1 MGETTTSSP
10 PEAPGQGSP
19 AKPRVLFIQ
28 PFAGK
33 GGSENVLL
41 RILGSMDDRFDTS
54 VLLLQRGELAD
65 QIEARG
71 VHAEIFPLPGKRSV
85 PAFPIAA
92 RNLAARLG
100 DRGISVIHANG
111 TKAALFGAF
120 LAPHLDVPLLWMKHG
135 HDFDWWAPRVIG
147 PRCDRIVCVS
157 KAVAAHFPADLQ
169 DRVSVIY
176 PGVSLLPADEGA
188 TQTPPRVVCVGRL
201 DPKKGIATLIQ
212 AMDVLRRRGT
222 HAELD
227 VVGPP
232 NPKSPRYE
240 RRLRRLIEKLS
251 LGDRVRMRG
260 WVDDLDAA
268 YRESRVVALASRSLV
283 PGRAAEGTPL
293 TLLEGMNHSRP
304 VVAPQEDGIQEIVG
318 DGGTLVS
325 DGDPTGYADALAPYL
340 IDASLA
346 ERVGQAAHRRV
357 EESFTVDQL
366 ASKLEELYAEL
377 ATEGGA
383 HHVFR
388 FKDSVAARNGD
399 RGAPRIAVVI
409 PCFNDGEFVRQA
421 VESVEEGEPI
431 ELVVVDDASTDP
443 GTRAEIDAL
452 EAEGVRVLRH
462 EKNRGLSGAR
472 MTGVKATTAPYVFPL
487 DSDDMS
493 IPGAL
498 GAMADKLDSTPG
510 AALAFG
516 DYLEF
521 GGKELIRAVP
531 DHLDPYRLA
540 YTNEYPG
547 LSMLRRETLEQVGG
561 WTAERMYEDWDLWMT
576 LAEGGYDGVH
586 MGPRVLT
593 FKRRVHG
600 GRLGGQ
606 LRSGHPK
613 VYKALRGRH
622 PKLFGNIGS
631 ARRRSD
637 MGFTRK
643 ALYPV
648 VYGGRPRFPGESAIK
663 DFLDRTGLWTLKR

>member
-1 MGETTTSSP
+1 MGAKTTSSP
-10 PEAPGQGSP
+10 PEAPARGSP

-33 GGSENVLL
+33 GGSENVLI
-41 RILGSMDDRFDTS
+41 RILESMDDRFDTS
-54 VLLLQRGELAD
+54 VLLLQRGSLAGE
-65 QIEARG
+65 IEALG
-71 VHAEIFPLPGKRSV
+71 VRAEIHSLPGKRSV
-85 PAFPIAA
+85 PAFPVAA
-92 RNLAARLG
+92 RNLAAGLR

-111 TKAALFGAF
+111 TKAALFGMF
-120 LAPHLDVPLLWMKHG
+120 LAPDLGVPLIWMKHG

-157 KAVAAHFPADLQ
+157 EAVAAHFPADLS

-176 PGVSLLPADEGA
+176 PGVPLLAPDNGISE
-188 TQTPPRVVCVGRL
+188 TPPRVVCVGRV

-212 AMDVLRRRGT
+212 AIDVLRRRGI

-232 NPKSPRYE
+232 NPKSPHYAS
-240 RRLRRLIEKLS
+240 RLRGLIEKLS
-251 LGDRVRMRG
+251 LGERVRLRG
-260 WVDDLDAA
+260 WVDDLDAV

-293 TLLEGMNHSRP
+293 TLLEGMNHTRP
-304 VVAPQEDGIQEIVG
+304 VVAPREDGIQEIVG

-325 DGDPTGYADALAPYL
+325 DGSPTGYADALAPYL
-340 IDASLA
+340 LDPVLA
-346 ERVGQAAHRRV
+346 GRVGEVAHRRV

-366 ASKLEELYAEL
+366 ASKLEDLYAEL
-377 ATEGGA
+377 VAANEA
-383 HHVFR
+383 RPVFQ
-388 FKDSVAARNGD
+388 FEDSVAARNGD
-399 RGAPRIAVVI
+399 GDAPRIAVVI

-421 VESVEEGEPI
+421 VESVKEDEPI

-443 GTRAEIDAL
+443 ATHAEIDAL

-462 EKNRGLSGAR
+462 EQNRGLSGAR
-472 MTGVKATTAPYVFPL
+472 MTGVNATTAPYVFPL

-498 GAMADKLDSTPG
+498 GSMADRLDSTPG

-531 DHLDPYRLA
+531 AHLDPYRLA

-576 LAEGGYDGVH
+576 LAEARLPGGPH
-586 MGPRVLT
+586 GPEDADLQTAGAR
-593 FKRRVHG
+593 G
-600 GRLGGQ
+600 QAGRPAS
-606 LRSGHPK
+606 LRPPEGLQGPAGPASE
-613 VYKALRGRH
+613 ALRE
-622 PKLFGNIGS
+622 PQIG
-631 ARRRSD
+631 
-637 MGFTRK
+637 
-643 ALYPV
+643 
-648 VYGGRPRFPGESAIK
+648 
-663 DFLDRTGLWTLKR
+663 

>member
-1 MGETTTSSP
+1 M
-10 PEAPGQGSP
+10 
-19 AKPRVLFIQ
+19 KPRVLFIQ

-33 GGSENVLL
+33 GGSENVLV
-41 RILGSMDDRFDTS
+41 RILESMDDQFDTS
-54 VLLLQRGELAD
+54 VLLLQSGSLAD
-65 QIEARG
+65 EIEAMG
-71 VHAEIFPLPGKRSV
+71 VHAEIHALPGKRSV
-85 PAFPIAA
+85 PSFPVAA
-92 RNLAARLG
+92 RNLAGGLHSQ
-100 DRGISVIHANG
+100 GISVIHANG
-111 TKAALFGAF
+111 TKAALFGVF

-135 HDFDWWAPRVIG
+135 HDFDWWAPRLIG

-157 KAVAAHFPADLQ
+157 NAVAAHFPADLR

-176 PGVSLLPADEGA
+176 PGVPPLPVDERA
-188 TQTPPRVVCVGRL
+188 AETPPRVVCVGRL

-212 AMDVLRRRGT
+212 AIDVLRRRGT
-222 HAELD
+222 YAELD
-227 VVGPP
+227 IVGPP

-240 RRLRRLIEKLS
+240 AQLRRLIEKLS
-251 LGDRVRMRG
+251 LGDRVRLRG

-304 VVAPQEDGIQEIVG
+304 VVAPREDGIQEIVG
-318 DGGTLVS
+318 DGGALVS
-325 DGDPTGYADALAPYL
+325 DGSPTGYANALAPYL
-340 IDASLA
+340 LDASLA
-346 ERVGQAAHRRV
+346 ERVGRVAHRRV

-366 ASKLEELYAEL
+366 ASKLEDLYAEL
-377 ATEGGA
+377 VAASESRPA
-383 HHVFR
+383 YR

-399 RGAPRIAVVI
+399 RDTPRIAVVI

-421 VESVEEGEPI
+421 VESVDEDEPV
-431 ELVVVDDASTDP
+431 ELVVVDDGSTDP
-443 GTRAEIDAL
+443 ATHAEIDAL

-472 MTGVKATTAPYVFPL
+472 MTGVNRTSAPYVFPL

-531 DHLDPYRLA
+531 GHLDPYRLA

-561 WTAERMYEDWDLWMT
+561 WTAERLYEDWDLWMT
-576 LAEGGYDGVH
+576 LAEGGYEGVH
-586 MGPRVLT
+586 MGPKVLT

-606 LRSGHPK
+606 LRSGHPR
-613 VYKALRGRH
+613 VYRALRGRH
-622 PKLFGNIGS
+622 PKLFKNLRS
-631 ARRRSD
+631 ARRKSD
-637 MGFTRK
+637 MSFTRK

-663 DFLDRTGLWTLKR
+663 DLLDRTGLWTLKR